1 MTTHTCEDGRPEPG
15 TAVNDTDT
23 ASLAV
28 DPTDKWRLD
37 HERRARRAAI
47 DEHHYDM
54 CPRGVRERAQQIRA
68 ATRAGAA

>member
-28 DPTDKWRLD
+28 DPTDKWRL
-37 HERRARRAAI
+37 
-47 DEHHYDM
+47 